1 MACSTTLL
9 GGESIGFWIQTL
21 IFFVSAVFAANQLKR
36 LRLQE
41 KSDDLKQKQRATIDA
56 VLSERKD
63 SELIRSRQVFAE
75 MKHQKENF
83 EALGAYPIIQNK
95 VKNKAILDILNNYE
109 FMSAGIRENAFDE
122 SIYKRMKCSL
132 IIQDWKILELYIL
145 SLRKQTSRNSLFTEF
160 EWLAKK
166 WIDNP
171 KLSS

>member
-63 SELIRSRQVFAE
+63 SELIRSRQGFAE
-75 MKHQKENF
+75 MKH
-83 EALGAYPIIQNK
+83 
-95 VKNKAILDILNNYE
+95 
-109 FMSAGIRENAFDE
+109 
-122 SIYKRMKCSL
+122 
-132 IIQDWKILELYIL
+132 L
-145 SLRKQTSRNSLFTEF
+145 S
-160 EWLAKK
+160 
-166 WIDNP
+166 
-171 KLSS
+171 